1 MLWAL
6 VTLGFTPS
14 VSWITAAV
22 TRAEQTLSGFK
33 VCNVCVSWDDGAKG
47 TAQSRRG
54 ARCVPQGGCV
64 LSRGSAC
71 VLAIGAQGAQASLF
85 TTSHRTVR

>member
-33 VCNVCVSWDDGAKG
+33 VC
-47 TAQSRRG
+47 RR
-54 ARCVPQGGCV
+54 RV
-64 LSRGSAC
+64 LGRWG
-71 VLAIGAQGAQASLF
+71 
-85 TTSHRTVR
+85 